1 MNGQE
6 FSSLFMFKF
15 GLPSVYHIM
24 LGMSEDE
31 TADYQTQLDNM
42 QTDNYDLNDVLK
54 KYGIK
59 VEREAFSADWRLKI
73 LRIKFPSGTF
83 NEADLKRLYDYL
95 TYDETVINKH
105 YSVSTDAEG
114 SITDMEVNIGYELY
128 SISIGW
134 DVDDEG
140 TVYDTITFEAADD
153 DVKLDKLRCL
163 AIIAGNENGFA
174 DEVFDYVKQY
184 DKRRHG

>member
-1 MNGQE
+1 MV
-6 FSSLFMFKF
+6 F
-15 GLPSVYHIM
+15 GCC
-24 LGMSEDE
+24 
-31 TADYQTQLDNM
+31 
-42 QTDNYDLNDVLK
+42 
-54 KYGIK
+54 
-59 VEREAFSADWRLKI
+59 F
-73 LRIKFPSGTF
+73 SGTTAGF
-83 NEADLKRLYDYL
+83 SPYNIQRNELSGKEPS
-95 TYDETVINKH
+95 DEEK
-105 YSVSTDAEG
+105 TDKD
-114 SITDMEVNIGYELY
+114 ITDMEVNIGYELY

>member
-1 MNGQE
+1 MNGKE
-6 FSSLFMFKF
+6 FSSLFTFKF
-15 GLPSVYHIM
+15 GLPSLYHIM

-31 TADYQTQLDNM
+31 TAYYQTQLDNM

-73 LRIKFPSGTF
+73 LRIILPMDTL
-83 NEADLKRLYDYL
+83 NEADLRRIYDYL
-95 TYDETVINKH
+95 TYDETVINKK
-105 YSVSTDAEG
+105 YSVSTDAAG
-114 SITDMEVNIGYELY
+114 SINDMQVEIFYDLYNVSIKRDVN
-128 SISIGW
+128 
-134 DVDDEG
+134 DEG
-140 TVYDTITFEAADD
+140 IPFDAITFEAADD

-174 DEVFDYVKQY
+174 DELLDYVKLY
-184 DKRRHG
+184 DKRRNG